1 MQQLHQIISGG
12 QTGVD
17 QLGLEVAKQLGIPTG
32 GVAPKGYL
40 TETGPDLTLRDHYGL
55 REHESAHY
63 SPRTR
68 ANISQTGRLFWVSY
82 RVGPN

>member
-32 GVAPKGYL
+32 ALPPKV
-40 TETGPDLTLRDHYGL
+40 
-55 REHESAHY
+55 
-63 SPRTR
+63 
-68 ANISQTGRLFWVSY
+68 I
-82 RVGPN
+82 